1 MTSATSA
8 MKRPMTVAEAM
19 AELEAI
25 THSHGDVDEGCGSS
39 EDGGEAGPPSPSV
52 SHYAGGSSIGLA
64 TLKDRER
71 YDLRC
76 TLLKKHT
83 DLWDMQDS

>member
-1 MTSATSA
+1 
-8 MKRPMTVAEAM
+8 MTVAEAM
-19 AELEAI
+19 TELEAI
-25 THSHGDVDEGCGSS
+25 SRDQEDEGCGSS
-39 EDGGEAGPPSPSV
+39 GDEDDAGLPSSPG
-52 SHYAGGSSIGLA
+52 SHYAGRSSLGLA

-76 TLLKKHT
+76 TFLKKHT